1 MKITANHNAVTS
13 HNCNNWNQD
22 SGNQHSVVIIASR
35 QTHCGHGS
43 LSEISVSEE
52 DILLGSEYE
61 SQTCFNHQDDVNIGS
76 DQLPHSVVII
86 ASTPSSPTNVRSD
99 LHSITPSHASAG
111 QQTGELVPSKL
122 LSLSLSLLVAAFF
135 QAIRCL
141 TEFIEDMFRSL
152 HCELDME

>member
-1 MKITANHNAVTS
+1 MN
-13 HNCNNWNQD
+13 
-22 SGNQHSVVIIASR
+22 R
-35 QTHCGHGS
+35 
-43 LSEISVSEE
+43 
-52 DILLGSEYE
+52 
-61 SQTCFNHQDDVNIGS
+61 GS

-86 ASTPSSPTNVRSD
+86 ASTPSSPSNVRSD
-99 LHSITPSHASAG
+99 LRTITPSHASTG

-141 TEFIEDMFRSL
+141 TEFIEDMFRTL